1 MILENDLVTIRYS
14 DRVYIKRVKKGESL
28 NVKSHILKY
37 DDIIGKEEGIL
48 LNGFFVAKP
57 TLEEIVKYGFKRET
71 QIVYPKDA
79 FYTAIKLDI
88 PSCKRIL
95 EFGMGSAVMSAII
108 LKTMKEDAILYTHE
122 ENQKAYD
129 NAIKNLKT
137 FGFLDDRLK
146 ATLANYND
154 AKYDEGFFD
163 CAFIDTK
170 EPWEYIDKLHKE
182 LKPGANVCFLV
193 PTYNQV
199 SKLLESLKDKFFVY
213 EISEILL
220 RKLKPN
226 PDRLRPEDFM
236 PAHTAILIFTR
247 NINHSY

>member
-1 MILENDLVTIRYS
+1 MILENDIILIRYA
-14 DRVYIKRVKKGESL
+14 DKVYIKKAQKGQSISI
-28 NVKSHILKY
+28 KSNILKY
-37 DDIIGKEEGIL
+37 DDIIGKEEGVF

-79 FYTAIKLDI
+79 FYISLKLDI
-88 PSCKRIL
+88 PSCKNIL
-95 EFGMGSAVMSAII
+95 EFGMGSAVMSAVI
-108 LKTMKEDAILYTHE
+108 LSIAKDGSNLYTFE

-137 FGFLDDRLK
+137 FGFLDNRLK
-146 ATLANYND
+146 ATLGNYSD
-154 AKYDEGFFD
+154 LTYEESCFD
-163 CAFIDTK
+163 CAFVDTK

-199 SKLLESLKDKFFVY
+199 SRLLESLKEKFFVY

-226 PDRLRPEDFM
+226 PERLRPEDFM
-236 PAHTAILIFTR
+236 PAHTAILIFVR
-247 NINHSY
+247 NIYH

>member
-1 MILENDLVTIRYS
+1 MILENDIVLIRYS
-14 DRVYIKRVKKGESL
+14 DKVYLKKVKRGESL

-37 DDIIGKEEGIL
+37 DDIIGKEEGIFI
-48 LNGFFVAKP
+48 NGFFVAKP

-79 FYTAIKLDI
+79 FYIAFKLNI
-88 PSCKRIL
+88 PFCKNIL
-95 EFGMGSAVMSAII
+95 EFGMGSAVMSTIMLSA
-108 LKTMKEDAILYTHE
+108 MKEDAILYTHE

-129 NAIKNLKT
+129 NALKNLKT
-137 FGFLDDRLK
+137 FGLLDERIKPVLS
-146 ATLANYND
+146 NYKD
-154 AKYDEGFFD
+154 ISYESGFFD

-170 EPWEYIDKLHKE
+170 EPWEYVDKLHKE
-182 LKPGANVCFLV
+182 LKSGANIAFLV

-199 SKLLESLKDKFFVY
+199 SKLLENLKDTFFVY

-226 PDRLRPEDFM
+226 PERLRPEDIM
-236 PAHTAILIFTR
+236 PAHTAILIFAR
-247 NINHSY
+247 NIYH